1 VYHQSMGRKS
11 KRLGRHELSQSEF
24 KLILHG
30 SVLRKPVVERF
41 YEKNEVT
48 HREPVALPKG
58 VHYR

>member
-1 VYHQSMGRKS
+1 MGRKS